1 MGCLLCILHM
11 YIGCLVCNMHVYAG
25 SSAEGRIHAPKNG
38 FLREILN
45 SNLEKCVSEKANS
58 MYA

>member
-1 MGCLLCILHM
+1 M
-11 YIGCLVCNMHVYAG
+11 YVA
-25 SSAEGRIHAPKNG
+25 SSAAGHVHAPKNG

-45 SNLEKCVSEKANS
+45 SNLENYASRKANA